1 MVKISN
7 FLTRYNNLIIIL
19 ILFLLIKLS
28 VSQYDDSDSDYI
40 DSDADDFETDSDN
53 FETYLATDG
62 NITHLDEEPSDTVI
76 DSTNSTKNDRDND
89 DRDNDNKNN
98 NKKGSSLSTGKLLAI
113 ILPCIAAVLAAALA
127 AVFCIKCADKPMPM
141 PIPSVNNSAN
151 IITTTASVENII
163 QPSPPVPQLNSELV
177 LTLKPETQV
186 SQAEFVAQKIPYK
199 KGVAPFPKVNRV
211 FEPVYP
217 VPKPVPQVVKVKQTI
232 PTVSQTKVSK
242 VMAPP
247 QPETSQIDVTESI
260 VSQSQVVSETKVL
273 PDTYTSQ
280 VSANEV
286 MPPKVLPQVL
296 GNSQVLPP
304 KVLPTIN
311 QGNVSTSYVQPNEL
325 QELQASYVS
334 NSLNIPN
341 DNNYVADNIN
351 TKPPHISKVSEE
363 LPMNY
368 VNNVNDVNV
377 NNNIDNEDLINSFQN
392 ENNDLKK

>member
-7 FLTRYNNLIIIL
+7 FLARYNNLIIIL

-28 VSQYDDSDSDYI
+28 VSQDGDSDSDYI
-40 DSDADDFETDSDN
+40 DSNKDDFETDSDN
-53 FETYLATDG
+53 FQTYLANDG
-62 NITHLDEEPSDTVI
+62 NITNFSDTVT

-89 DRDNDNKNN
+89 RDND
-98 NKKGSSLSTGKLLAI
+98 NKKGSSLSTGSLLAI

-141 PIPSVNNSAN
+141 SIPSVNNSAN

-163 QPSPPVPQLNSELV
+163 QPSPPVPKLNSELV
-177 LTLKPETQV
+177 LTLNPETQV
-186 SQAEFVAQKIPYK
+186 SQAEYVAQKIPYK
-199 KGVAPFPKVNRV
+199 KGVAPFPKVNRI

-247 QPETSQIDVTESI
+247 KPETSQIDVTESI

-273 PDTYTSQ
+273 PDIYTSQ

-377 NNNIDNEDLINSFQN
+377 NNNLDNEGLINSFQN
-392 ENNDLKK
+392 KSNDLKK